1 MNIIFPKLAIF
12 KVYVNA
18 NMFFRP
24 GDHLSSEAA
33 EFMHGYIGYLTR
45 TLKFYPRV
53 RTRVNIALKKI
64 AKEMHL
70 KPNEVT
76 YVGIHNRRTDY
87 MDFVNHK
94 LNLVNIEVL
103 EEDYFLS
110 GMEYFRYLLIY
121 Q

>member
-1 MNIIFPKLAIF
+1 MLIC
-12 KVYVNA
+12 
-18 NMFFRP
+18 FFRP

-33 EFMHGYIGYLTR
+33 EFMHGYIGYLMR

-53 RTRVNIALKKI
+53 LTRVNIALKKI
-64 AKEMHL
+64 AKQMHL

-87 MDFVNHK
+87 VDFLKHK
-94 LNLVNIEVL
+94 LNLVHIEGL

-110 GMEYFRYLLIY
+110 GMEYFRYLLKTQY
-121 Q
+121 KWHFFCK